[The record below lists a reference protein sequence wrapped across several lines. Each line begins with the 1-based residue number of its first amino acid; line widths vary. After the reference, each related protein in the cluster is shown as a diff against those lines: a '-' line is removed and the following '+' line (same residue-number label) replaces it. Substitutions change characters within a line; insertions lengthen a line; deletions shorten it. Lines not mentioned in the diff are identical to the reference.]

1 MKLAAKGL
9 LLLQILILS
18 IFNRLPSYACT
29 AFMASD
35 GNRVLVGNN
44 EDNRFPHTRIWFNP
58 GKNGQNGRVIFG
70 YDNWMPQGGMNDQGL
85 FIDGFATPKLEKK
98 PSNQKL
104 IFRDNFLD
112 TIMAECSSVE
122 EVIEL
127 TKQYNLEFMLEFQL
141 LIVDKTGDSAIV
153 ERDRIIPKKNSYQVV
168 TNFYQSKVVHKDYP
182 CEWYKGGCLRYQIA
196 EKMLKN
202 RRTVSVEYF
211 REILKATHQNTLGTR
226 TLYSNIYDLKNGLIH
241 VYYLHNF
248 DKEVVVNL
256 KEELKKGSHYY
267 EIASLFGK
275 KLKYSWKEYVHRS
288 PDFRISY
295 PVHYRVLKP
304 KLNEVFKAK
313 HPAGTLFLWV
323 AIDKKPQD
331 LLLKDIGEKFY
342 LPELKKSDPHVK
354 ISSNVQSKLKDGTL
368 ANEVQFDWVGTGNW
382 PVKTLILSTFRDD
395 ILINAAVSSLGDPSF
410 LREYLYSLRFD

>member
-1 MKLAAKGL
+1 MKLAAEAL

-18 IFNRLPSYACT
+18 IFNHLPSYACT

-85 FIDGFATPKLEKK
+85 FIDCFATPKLERK
-98 PSNQKL
+98 PSKKKL
-104 IFRDNFLD
+104 IFRNNFLD
-112 TIMAECSSVE
+112 VIMAECSSVE

-127 TKQYNLEFMLEFQL
+127 MKQYNLDFMLEFQM
-141 LIVDKTGDSAIV
+141 LIVDKTGNSAII
-153 ERDRIIPKKNSYQVV
+153 ERDHIIRKKNSYQVV
-168 TNFYQSKVVHKDYP
+168 TNFYQSKVAYEDYP

-202 RRTVSVEYF
+202 RRTVSVEHF
-211 REILKATHQNTLGTR
+211 RDILEATHQNTLGTR

-248 DKEVVVNL
+248 DNEVVINL

-267 EIASLFGK
+267 EIPSLLGK
-275 KLKYSWKEYVHRS
+275 KLTYGWKEFVHHS

-295 PVHYRVLKP
+295 PENYRVLKT

-313 HPAGTLFLWV
+313 HPAGMLSLSVSV
-323 AIDKKPQD
+323 ADRPQD
-331 LLLKDIGEKFY
+331 ITLKDIGVKFY
-342 LPELKKSDPHVK
+342 LPELKKSGTHV
-354 ISSNVQSKLKDGTL
+354 IITSNNQSKLRDGTI
-368 ANEVQFDWVGTGNW
+368 ANEVQFDWVTKDNW
-382 PVKTLILSTFRDD
+382 PVKTFILSTFRDD
-395 ILINAAVSSLGDPSF
+395 KLIYAAVSSLADPSF